1 MAQRP
6 TTALGIVS
14 EDYFRALGMPL
25 HSGRL
30 FNTSDNDRS
39 AVSVIV
45 NQAFARSV
53 FPGENPLGRSMVMG
67 REGSESRWNIIGVVG
82 DIRAGELGA
91 EAGPLVYRC
100 LCQQAGNRFLTNMG
114 LVIRT
119 ADEPSATTRAA
130 LTRLY
135 AVDAA
140 QPVFDVKTM
149 DQRVAASLAP
159 ERFQLWL
166 IAGFAAIAI
175 VLAAVGVYG
184 VMTFLVTQ
192 RTREIGIRIAIGA
205 RPAQVQRLVL
215 SETAGLA
222 LASAAAGI
230 AGAWML
236 TRYLKTMLYG
246 VQTLDATTFVVAPL
260 LLLAVA
266 FAASVIPVRRA
277 AGIDP
282 MITLREE

>member
-1 MAQRP
+1 M
-6 TTALGIVS
+6 TATRI
-14 EDYFRALGMPL
+14 
-25 HSGRL
+25 
-30 FNTSDNDRS
+30 
-39 AVSVIV
+39 SVIV
-45 NQAFARSV
+45 NQAFARKM
-53 FPGENPLGRSMVMG
+53 FPGEEALGRTIVVG
-67 REGSESRWNIIGVVG
+67 REGSESRWNIVGVAG
-82 DIRAGELGA
+82 DIRAGEPGA
-91 EAGPLVYRC
+91 DAGPLVYRC
-100 LCQQAGNRFLTNMG
+100 LCQQEGNRFLTNLG

-119 ADEPSATTRAA
+119 GGDPSSITRAVRM
-130 LTRLY
+130 RLY

-149 DQRVAASLAP
+149 DQRVAAALAP

-166 IAGFAAIAI
+166 IGGFAGIAI
-175 VLAAVGVYG
+175 LLAAVGVYG

-215 SETAGLA
+215 AETAGLA
-222 LASAAAGI
+222 AASAAVGI

-236 TRYLKTMLYG
+236 TRYLRTMLYG
-246 VQTLDATTFVVAPL
+246 VESLDVATFVAAPL
-260 LLLAVA
+260 MLLAAA

-282 MITLREE
+282 LTALREE